1 MQSSTENLHYVYD
14 LGEHPTAVTCLPIVA
29 ESLVKVRFNLSSGA
43 QEGQAQS
50 IHIYG
55 MFFDGAG
62 DLGLALSG
70 EIANTLSF
78 GFEAKSFA
86 KHNT

>member
-1 MQSSTENLHYVYD
+1 MSLF
-14 LGEHPTAVTCLPIVA
+14 
-29 ESLVKVRFNLSSGA
+29 LVKVQFILLNVG
-43 QEGQAQS
+43 QKGQAQS